1 MDRQVHWQ
9 SVYETRSENEV
20 SWFQDRPEKTLEL
33 IARSGLAKDGWI
45 IDVGGGASN
54 LVDHLLER
62 DYSHIAVLDIAQTAL
77 ARSRARLGP
86 RAGDVEWII
95 ADITQ
100 WRAPRL
106 FDLWHDRAVFHF
118 LTDPADRDAYAA
130 TMAAAV
136 KPGGRA
142 VVATFAADGPKKCSG
157 LPVCRYSAERLA
169 TAFAPSF
176 RLVEELR
183 EDHVTPG
190 GAIQKFQYGR
200 FVRSAAAG

>member
-1 MDRQVHWQ
+1 MDRQAHWQ
-9 SVYETRSENEV
+9 GVYETRHENEV

-45 IDVGGGASN
+45 IDVGGGASR

-62 DYSHIAVLDIAQTAL
+62 GYSHIAVLDITQTAL

-118 LTDPADRDAYAA
+118 LTDPADRCAYAA
-130 TMAAAV
+130 TMAAAI
-136 KPGGRA
+136 KPGGHA
-142 VVATFAADGPKKCSG
+142 IVATFAADGPEKCSG
-157 LPVCRYSAERLA
+157 LPICRYSAEQLA
-169 TAFAPSF
+169 AAFAPSF

-200 FVRSAAAG
+200 FVRSPAAG